1 MQNVS
6 HLGNRDFGSCHG
18 RALFV
23 DVITCKVRR
32 LPDRYTPNFESIH
45 QVGNLTGASSNFL
58 DDPHKLCDTFDIL
71 LVWRGEENLLEKFIV
86 AQIRK
91 GIYLDTK

>member
-1 MQNVS
+1 
-6 HLGNRDFGSCHG
+6 
-18 RALFV
+18 
-23 DVITCKVRR
+23 
-32 LPDRYTPNFESIH
+32 
-45 QVGNLTGASSNFL
+45 VGNLTGASSNFL

-71 LVWRGEENLLEKFIV
+71 RVWRGEENLLEKFIV